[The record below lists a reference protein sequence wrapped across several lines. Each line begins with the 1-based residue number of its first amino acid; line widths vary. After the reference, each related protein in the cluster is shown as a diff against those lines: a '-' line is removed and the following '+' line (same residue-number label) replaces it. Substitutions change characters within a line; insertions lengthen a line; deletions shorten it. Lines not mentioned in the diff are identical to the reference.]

1 MSTIPPVQS
10 KTVGILILCITL
22 LVIAR
27 ELMQSIYLDNLQTVV
42 VSLLVLLLSFYVSG
56 TRLAFVVMAVL
67 LSMAN
72 LLWNDDWQSTLNK
85 GFGTA
90 AFIAAFFSALGTLKY
105 AAETSPSILN
115 CGRFLSQ
122 QPPGRRYVALTIGG
136 QLFGL
141 LLNYG
146 AISLLGSMSV
156 ANAALEKNIEIRSH
170 RIRRMLLAIQRGFIS
185 ILPWSPFSFAIAI
198 PTALIPGTSWAQC
211 ALPGLV
217 NGAILAGTGW
227 LLDSWFKPRLSSPLP
242 ARRKTDGNWLA
253 VLPLLLLLMLLI
265 ALLAGGY
272 MLSGLRVLILVMII
286 VPLLSLAWIMIQ
298 TRTQRRLVATR
309 QRTANYFFQE
319 LAGFRGEMLLL
330 MMAGYLGSVASPLLG
345 TLMQLMHIDL
355 ALLPAWSILLLIVW
369 FIPIVGQLGMNPIL
383 AAALIAPLLPEAT
396 ALGISPVA
404 IVVAITAGW
413 ILSGVSS
420 PFTATTL
427 LVGNFAGIS
436 SADVGRQWNGIFT
449 VVCGMILSVW
459 VVVYANLF

>member
-1 MSTIPPVQS
+1 
-10 KTVGILILCITL
+10 
-22 LVIAR
+22 
-27 ELMQSIYLDNLQTVV
+27 
-42 VSLLVLLLSFYVSG
+42 
-56 TRLAFVVMAVL
+56 
-67 LSMAN
+67 
-72 LLWNDDWQSTLNK
+72 
-85 GFGTA
+85 
-90 AFIAAFFSALGTLKY
+90 
-105 AAETSPSILN
+105 
-115 CGRFLSQ
+115 
-122 QPPGRRYVALTIGG
+122 
-136 QLFGL
+136 
-141 LLNYG
+141 
-146 AISLLGSMSV
+146 
-156 ANAALEKNIEIRSH
+156 
-170 RIRRMLLAIQRGFIS
+170 
-185 ILPWSPFSFAIAI
+185 
-198 PTALIPGTSWAQC
+198 
-211 ALPGLV
+211 
-217 NGAILAGTGW
+217 
-227 LLDSWFKPRLSSPLP
+227 
-242 ARRKTDGNWLA
+242 
-253 VLPLLLLLMLLI
+253 
-265 ALLAGGY
+265 
-272 MLSGLRVLILVMII
+272 
-286 VPLLSLAWIMIQ
+286 MIQ
-298 TRTQRRLVATR
+298 ARTQRRLVATR

-369 FIPIVGQLGMNPIL
+369 FIPMVGQLGMNPIL